1 METLETDLV
10 KSRGRA
16 SIHSVKQR
24 HFNAIDFR
32 PALTEDL
39 LLASETRLSTW
50 TPVVNKPTNHQLFQE
65 RTTLILHWFDLWTD
79 NQRKLFIH
87 DILRRCSRSQLKFT
101 RDWFME
107 AFPSTNMDFTSVL
120 PRFLSLYILSFL
132 NPRELCIVAQ
142 VCWHWKVLAE
152 QDCHW
157 APKCM
162 KHGWFLPY
170 TPTDLEYGAWKRHYI
185 VCVSSLDYLTPRE
198 AADIYGTLNDPVRD
212 KEEPEERRKERW
224 IRQCIREK
232 VAEHKRGT
240 LMYRHAWLNS
250 SWSAGTASPNI
261 RREKLWAS
269 FSQQDMRAALVLL
282 GEKIRSRSSLSL
294 RRDQGGWLSP
304 TEGSLL
310 MSSHVAS
317 SMQSLY
323 KGSAKSCRTQGESRI
338 LPRQPPL
345 HLLLVSS
352 RVPAYELLLSAARSA
367 VVPLLYDHRGSTLEA
382 LLFRVERLLQGVMVQ
397 NVAVL
402 AEGDAEELNLLQ
414 GCRVT
419 QESVL
424 RPDVR
429 EFWERL
435 AGWVAAPAEGA
446 SLFIFTPLAAS
457 VTGTELMVKL
467 STLTGLRVCAPTGLA
482 TGSYQ
487 QILSEWSGGAEFP
500 PRLYFGEAELLS
512 WARQAERLEETL
524 GTIRVQLG
532 PQLKALAQEI
542 SGRAVGHFLWDT
554 VIPYEFHA
562 NSEVT
567 QALTEGLAALSRE
580 PCDNPLQYLSLF
592 LQRRCEEICADR
604 TDSVKTQRD
613 QTGAQ
618 NHISLIPQGLHSNAN
633 GQAMVAAE
641 LLHSEKVYIRLL
653 QAIVRVY
660 YGPLKAALDSN
671 RAILSSSKLLTI
683 FSPILEIL
691 EVNTVFLEK
700 LTARLP
706 DQGSVQHVGDVC
718 LKLCSKLRTYTNF
731 FNNYPTVL
739 RTIDR
744 CRVMI
749 PAFRAFLRRH
759 DRTLATSMLSLQE
772 LLLLPSS
779 RIEEY
784 LTLFQ
789 AFFLYTAP
797 EHPDWL
803 HLSSVL
809 EVLRSYRV
817 FLRKLKQHADGD
829 SKILETQRMI
839 QSCPSLREGSRRL
852 ITLQEAALLSIPD
865 CDIAIPL
872 RVYEQ
877 VDDLGLFLFND
888 ALVLTRRSVVHLP
901 FRHGC
906 KTSHTFLA
914 SVALHVLTLRDIT
927 DTKYV
932 KNAFVLESPKRQW
945 VCATD
950 TEEEKVTWFSAL
962 RRAVGVASGEK

>member
-1 METLETDLV
+1 METLGADLL

-16 SIHSVKQR
+16 STHSVKQR
-24 HFNAIDFR
+24 HFNTTDFR
-32 PALTEDL
+32 TALTEDL
-39 LLASETRLSTW
+39 LVASETRLSTW
-50 TPVVNKPTNHQLFQE
+50 TPIVNRPANHQLFQE

-79 NQRKLFIH
+79 NQRKQFIH

-101 RDWFME
+101 RDWFMD

-132 NPRELCIVAQ
+132 NPRELCIVSQ
-142 VCWHWKVLAE
+142 VCWHWKFLAE
-152 QDCHW
+152 QDCLW
-157 APKCM
+157 APKCI
-162 KHGWFLPY
+162 KRGWFLPF

-198 AADIYGTLNDPVRD
+198 AADIYGTLNDPIQD
-212 KEEPEERRKERW
+212 KEELEERRKERW

-232 VAEHKRGT
+232 AAEHKRGM
-240 LMYRHAWLNS
+240 LMSRHAWLSS
-250 SWSAGTASPNI
+250 SWSSGATSPNI

-269 FSQQDMRAALVLL
+269 LGQQDMRAALVLL
-282 GEKIRSRSSLSL
+282 GERIRSQSSLSL
-294 RRDQGGWLSP
+294 LRDRGGWLSS

-310 MSSHVAS
+310 MSSHVTS

-323 KGSAKSCRTQGESRI
+323 KGSTKSYRTEGESHI

-397 NVAVL
+397 SVAVL
-402 AEGDAEELNLLQ
+402 AEGDAEELDLLQ

-419 QESVL
+419 QKSVL

-429 EFWERL
+429 QFWERL
-435 AGWVAAPAEGA
+435 AGWVSPPTQGA

-467 STLTGLRVCAPTGLA
+467 STLTGLTVCAPTGLA

-524 GTIRVQLG
+524 DTIRVQLG
-532 PQLKALAQEI
+532 PQLKALSQEI
-542 SGRAVGHFLWDT
+542 RGRAIGQFLWDT
-554 VIPYEFHA
+554 VVPCEFHA

-567 QALTEGLAALSRE
+567 QALAEGLAALSRE

-592 LQRRCEEICADR
+592 LQRRSEEICADR
-604 TDSVKTQRD
+604 TDSVMTQRN

-618 NHISLIPQGLHSNAN
+618 NHISLIPQ
-633 GQAMVAAE
+633 AMVTAE

-653 QAIVRVY
+653 QAIVWVY
-660 YGPLKAALDSN
+660 FGPLKAALDSN

-683 FSPILEIL
+683 FSPVLEIL
-691 EVNTVFLEK
+691 EINTVFLEE
-700 LTARLP
+700 LMARLQ
-706 DQGSVQHVGDVC
+706 DQGPVQHVGDVC
-718 LKLCSKLRTYTNF
+718 LKLCSKLRAYTNF

-744 CRVMI
+744 CREMI
-749 PAFRAFLRRH
+749 PTFRAFLRRH

-789 AFFLYTAP
+789 AAFLHTAP
-797 EHPDWL
+797 EHPDSS

-839 QSCPSLREGSRRL
+839 QSCPSLQEGNRRL
-852 ITLQEAALLSIPD
+852 ITSQEAALLSIPD
-865 CDIAIPL
+865 YDIAAPL

-888 ALVLTRRSVVHLP
+888 ALVLTRRSVAHLP
-901 FRHGC
+901 FWHGC

-914 SVALHVLTLRDIT
+914 SVALRVLTLRDIT

-945 VCATD
+945 ICATD
-950 TEEEKVTWFSAL
+950 TEEEKVSWLSAL
-962 RRAVGVASGEK
+962 QGAVGLANGEK